1 MSLKYNHLL
10 SPIEI
15 NGVML
20 RNRLI
25 CTASNPHF
33 IQATEKWPT
42 EALISHY
49 ANKAKAGAAVVTVKG
64 NNPVKTNDPHSLT
77 LRHYRWPAP
86 AYVCSVRRY
95 GTLLWSEGVLPGSA

>member
-77 LRHYRWPAP
+77 SGHYRWPAP
-86 AYVCSVRRY
+86 AYVCSVCRY
-95 GTLLWSEGVLPGSA
+95 GTRLWSEGVLPGSA